1 MSIFESTAEAEVEYL
16 AFLHRFLDSE
26 DGAMLAGALGVVQG
40 PAILE
45 LSVWDPDAVFRLD
58 LRERTVTVGSAKD
71 ATVRVGGSADEL
83 HNLLLDRLGPVEISR
98 LIEER
103 NLILEGPP
111 PALAALLFA
120 ADPLHVHYSESLRE
134 RGRDDLLSTPLPIL
148 GEVWESAEKPARVY
162 GVRRPWQLS
171 KREASAASAS

>member
-1 MSIFESTAEAEVEYL
+1 MSIFESTAEAQVEYL
-16 AFLHRFLDSE
+16 AFLQRFLDSE
-26 DGAMLAGALGVVQG
+26 DGIILAGALDAVEG

-58 LRERTVTVGSAKD
+58 LRERTVTAGAAKD
-71 ATVRVGGSADEL
+71 ATVRVGGTADEL

-111 PALAALLFA
+111 PALAALLLV
-120 ADPLHVHYSESLRE
+120 ADSLHAHYAESLRE
-134 RGRDDLLSTPLPIL
+134 RGRDDLLNTPLPIL
-148 GEVWESAEKPARVY
+148 GEAWESAETPARRY

-171 KREASAASAS
+171 KREAAAASAS